1 MKVNDPDAIQRRIA
15 IAAYLRAESRSFAP
29 GHEVADWLAAEAEIE
44 REMTPVAKA
53 PATETPAAKAPG
65 KAPAKVSS
73 GKPPVAKAPAKP
85 RTKRPPTS

>member
-1 MKVNDPDAIQRRIA
+1 MKVNDPDAIQRKIA

-44 REMTPVAKA
+44 REMTPGANA
-53 PATETPAAKAPG
+53 PAAETPAAKAPAKAVA
-65 KAPAKVSS
+65 KAPT
-73 GKPPVAKAPAKP
+73 GKPPVVKAPAKP